1 MLGLAKEDEKTAAFK
16 ILDEFWG
23 MWEIA
28 GVALVDMAVWHW
40 MYDNPDAT
48 PAQLKEAVLQ
58 IAKDIWNKYYAPV
71 MGHNDVTLLA
81 IYSHMINNFLYL
93 PNYPIGHL
101 IAIQIEEQV
110 KKSGDLGGE
119 IERMCKLGNVA
130 PDLWMEQATG
140 SPVSADALLKA
151 TEEAL
156 KVLQ

>member
-1 MLGLAKEDEKTAAFK
+1 
-16 ILDEFWG
+16 
-23 MWEIA
+23 
-28 GVALVDMAVWHW
+28 
-40 MYDNPDAT
+40 
-48 PAQLKEAVLQ
+48 
-58 IAKDIWNKYYAPV
+58 
-71 MGHNDVTLLA
+71 
-81 IYSHMINNFLYL
+81 MINNFLYL

-119 IERMCKLGNVA
+119 IERMCKLGNIA